1 MHYYTMTTFLALSIL
16 IVLLIV
22 ISSSVNFNKKSRKR
36 LKIAYSFAIIGTIC
50 EWIGILLE
58 QKVLKSTE
66 MLQSIIILTKVL
78 KFCIVPTIPI
88 FVSQAVFEKRTKS
101 KISQKTYKILKTYI
115 KLYEIVIITGFF
127 EYKIGS
133 NYAIIYDIYVISFII
148 ATLYMFINAFAFCK
162 YYQSKNE
169 MELFAIIIFI
179 TIWVITQLLNPNVE
193 FLWLLIAISGTFV
206 YIYYNGIIQNIDDL
220 TGLLNKRSFNKYK
233 NNVEEEKVSL
243 IVFDVN
249 DFKLINDTYG
259 HSEGDRILTEVAKI
273 LKEYYQEYGRV
284 YRIGGDEF
292 AAIIEKSTDK
302 SEIEKIATR
311 FKEKVEERNG
321 QLKNE
326 KKLEIPRISYGI
338 SVYNP
343 KNNLEH
349 SFEDVINEADE
360 EMYNYKK
367 IYKNQNKQQ

>member
-22 ISSSVNFNKKSRKR
+22 ISSSVNFSKKSRKR

-101 KISQKTYKILKTYI
+101 KISQKIYKILKTYI
-115 KLYEIVIITGFF
+115 NLYEIVIITGFF

-259 HSEGDRILTEVAKI
+259 HNCGDYVLNFIAQKMKNICSNCVISRWGGEEFLIHNGTHDSTHEV
-273 LKEYYQEYGRV
+273 L
-284 YRIGGDEF
+284 
-292 AAIIEKSTDK
+292 EKLRR
-302 SEIEKIATR
+302 EIENSECIYKQQKINISLTIGVAQR
-311 FKEKVEERNG
+311 NADGDIEEWIKRADDR
-321 QLKNE
+321 LY
-326 KKLEIPRISYGI
+326 YG
-338 SVYNP
+338 
-343 KNNLEH
+343 KNNG
-349 SFEDVINEADE
+349 
-360 EMYNYKK
+360 
-367 IYKNQNKQQ
+367 KNMVVD